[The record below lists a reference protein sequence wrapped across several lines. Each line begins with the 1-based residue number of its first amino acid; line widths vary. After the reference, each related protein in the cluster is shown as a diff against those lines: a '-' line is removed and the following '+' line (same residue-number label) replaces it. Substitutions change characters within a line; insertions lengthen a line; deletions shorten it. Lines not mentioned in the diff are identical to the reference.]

1 MQAAVTAADSSVL
14 QALGELITFLI
25 CASLSCSGRTTYIGP
40 AQPEQ
45 LSFRGELVCHV
56 QHVRWHVPMSL
67 VVEGT
72 RAQFEPDGLEAGL
85 SKVPRHGW
93 RLSVHAEVFFR

>member
-1 MQAAVTAADSSVL
+1 VQAAVTAVGSSVL

-67 VVEGT
+67 VVEGRELNSSRT
-72 RAQFEPDGLEAGL
+72 AWKQAFPRCLDTDGA
-85 SKVPRHGW
+85 
-93 RLSVHAEVFFR
+93 